1 MKRILLICIATLF
14 LLINKSFAQNSP
26 PVLSNITAL
35 ADTILHKLTVTYD
48 VSDAENDTLE
58 IFLNASTNGGAYF
71 PYNTSNATGDISF
84 PVTQGTGKRIVWH
97 YPDSLS
103 LMLPSFVA
111 KLAADDHA
119 SGITIP
125 QIITQIDSNRLKQ
138 NVQMLEGIRHRTT
151 GAAHLQAVR
160 DSLLARFQQYGL
172 ETRIH
177 QFPYNNYTGEN
188 IIGKKM
194 SANNDARVYIVDGH
208 YDTVDDSPGAD
219 DNGSG
224 LAAILEI
231 LRVLAPLEL
240 TSAVEFIGFD
250 LEEQGLLGSEAF
262 VPGGIQSD
270 EKIAGVFNLDMIG
283 FFSDQPNSQTMPQG
297 FDIFFPDL
305 YAELVANE
313 FRANFIISTA
323 NTNSNSLLFLL
334 DSMATQYVPDL
345 LVGNISVP
353 GTGTLIA
360 DSRRSDHAAF
370 WDAGYKALHLSDG
383 AETRNAN
390 YHGPNDTIGTLN
402 FTFIYQITQAVAAS
416 LLHLSPPAHADIETV
431 QVVGDPASAIGEMD
445 DNDCKIFVSPNPSNG
460 SFKISATN
468 CGSET
473 MQVKLISLEGKT
485 VWQEQL
491 PVGKELEFK
500 ESIQPGYYI
509 VEVSSFRKIYSKKF
523 FVSRKD

>member
-1 MKRILLICIATLF
+1 MAKRNFWFF
-14 LLINKSFAQNSP
+14 LLTFFFACQSVFSQNSP

-48 VSDAENDTLE
+48 VSDAENDSLE
-58 IFLNASTNGGAYF
+58 IFLNASTNGGLYF
-71 PYNTSNATGDISF
+71 PYSTSNATGDVGF
-84 PVTQGTGKRIVWH
+84 PVTPGTGKRIVWY

-103 LMLPSFVA
+103 LMLPSFIA

-125 QIITQIDSNRLKQ
+125 QIIAQIDSNRIRQ
-138 NVQMLEGIRHRTT
+138 NVQLLEGIRHRTT
-151 GAAHLQAVR
+151 GAAHLQLVR
-160 DSLLARFQQYGL
+160 DSLLSRFQHYGL

-177 QFPYNNYTGEN
+177 QFPYNNDTGEN
-188 IIGKKM
+188 IIGRKV
-194 SANNDARVYIVDGH
+194 SANNDTRVFIVDGH

-240 TSAVEFIGFD
+240 TSTVEFIAFD

-262 VPGGIQSD
+262 VPAGIQED

-283 FFSDQPNSQTMPQG
+283 YYSDQPQSQTVPQG

-305 YAELVANE
+305 YAELVAND
-313 FRANFIISTA
+313 FRANFIISTG
-323 NTNSNSLLFLL
+323 NTHSNTLLLLL

-345 LVGNISVP
+345 LIGNISVP
-353 GTGTLIA
+353 GNGTIIT

-383 AETRNAN
+383 AETRNPY
-390 YHGPNDTIGTLN
+390 YHGPNDTLGTLN
-402 FTFIYQITQAVAAS
+402 FTFIRNIAQAVAAA
-416 LLHLSPPAHADIETV
+416 LLHLSPPAHSDIEVV
-431 QVVGDPASAIGEMD
+431 QVVGDPASSIVETGE
-445 DNDCKIFVSPNPSNG
+445 NQCEIVVSPNPSNG
-460 SFKISATN
+460 FFKIATAN
-468 CGSET
+468 CGSEP
-473 MQVKLISLEGKT
+473 MNIKLISLEGKIILE
-485 VWQEQL
+485 EQL
-491 PVGKELEFK
+491 PAGKEREFSK
-500 ESIQPGYYI
+500 AIQPGYYL
-509 VEVSSFRKIYSKKF
+509 VEVQNSDKSYSRKIL
-523 FVSRKD
+523 VE

>member
-1 MKRILLICIATLF
+1 MSRRKTFALIIFLF
-14 LLINKSFAQNSP
+14 ASHSSFAQNSP
-26 PVLSNITAL
+26 PVLANITAL

-48 VSDAENDTLE
+48 VSDAENDSLE
-58 IFLNASTNGGAYF
+58 IFLNASTNGGDYF
-71 PYNTSNATGDISF
+71 PYNTSNATGDVGF
-84 PVTQGTGKRIVWH
+84 PVTPGTGKRIVWY

-103 LMLPSFVA
+103 LMLSSFVA

-125 QIITQIDSNRLKQ
+125 QIIEQIDSNRLKQ
-138 NVQMLEGIRHRTT
+138 NVQLLEGIRHRTT

-188 IIGKKM
+188 IIGRKV
-194 SANNDARVYIVDGH
+194 SANNDTRVFIVDGH

-240 TSAVEFIGFD
+240 TSSIEFIGFD

-262 VPGGIQSD
+262 VPGGIQPD

-283 FFSDQPNSQTMPQG
+283 FFSDQPNSQTMPPG

-345 LVGNISVP
+345 LIGNISVP

-390 YHGPNDTIGTLN
+390 YHGPNDTTGTLN
-402 FTFIYQITQAVAAS
+402 FTFIHQITQAVAAS
-416 LLHLSPPAHADIETV
+416 LLHLSPPAHADIEVV
-431 QVVGDPASAIGEMD
+431 QVAGDPASSICKIADGG
-445 DNDCKIFVSPNPSNG
+445 CKIFLSPNPSDG
-460 SFKISATN
+460 HFKITAES
-468 CGSET
+468 CGDEA
-473 MQVKLISLEGKT
+473 MNVKLISIEGKLI
-485 VWQEQL
+485 WKGQL
-491 PVGKELEFK
+491 PAGGELEFTEK
-500 ESIQPGYYI
+500 ITPGYYL
-509 VEVSSFRKIYSKKF
+509 VEIGNSQKTYAQKILA
-523 FVSRKD
+523 R